1 MDKRIIL
8 VFIAL
13 LLLFICVGC
22 GEQNNNGSDQQISE
36 EKEYDSSQT
45 TNGQAIDA
53 KEPLDIIHVFFERYY
68 GAYASLQSP
77 DFTDIVEVNDDTYV
91 FIKLLDYK
99 IEFYRKFG
107 DRSDIKIDVTI
118 DSSEQQDTKILCE
131 VYVKYE
137 YRSHVG
143 LMFNVELEK
152 RDDLYM
158 ITKIQRLDTE
168 YEEVVFSVEKVLE
181 DNPELTY
188 MQAVDKYFIDRTN
201 REKNEDLQ

>member
-1 MDKRIIL
+1 MYKRIIL

-13 LLLFICVGC
+13 LLLFVCVGC
-22 GEQNNNGSDQQISE
+22 VQKNNSGSDQQISE
-36 EKEYDSSQT
+36 KDSQT
-45 TNGQAIDA
+45 TIGQAIDA
-53 KEPLDIIHVFFERYY
+53 KEPLDIIQEFFERYY

-77 DFTDIVEVNDDTYV
+77 DFTDIVELNDDTYV

-99 IEFYRKFG
+99 IEFYKKSASK
-107 DRSDIKIDVTI
+107 SDIKIDVTI
-118 DSSEQQDTKILCE
+118 NSFEEQDTKVLCE

-143 LMFNVELEK
+143 LMFDVELEK

-158 ITKIQRLDTE
+158 ITKIQRLDNE

-188 MQAVDKYFIDRTN
+188 MQAVDKYFTDRTN
-201 REKNEDLQ
+201 REINEN